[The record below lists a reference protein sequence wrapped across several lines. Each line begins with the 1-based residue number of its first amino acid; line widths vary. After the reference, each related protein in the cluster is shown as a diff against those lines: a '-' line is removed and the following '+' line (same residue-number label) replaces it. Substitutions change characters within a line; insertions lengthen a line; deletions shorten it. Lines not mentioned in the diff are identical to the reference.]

1 MEILIGIVFILAGIA
16 LLFVSIRQKK
26 VCTEVVTAKIID
38 TSTSVNR
45 KREYRNDGS
54 YEINT
59 NVNIF
64 PIYEYYV
71 DGNRYVQKGTNS
83 KRAVIIG
90 QTVEIHYNP
99 NKPTEFYDGKNIL
112 PIIGG
117 VIMAA
122 VGLIIIITSM

>member
-1 MEILIGIVFILAGIA
+1 MEILIGIIFILAGIV
-16 LLFVSIRQKK
+16 LEFISIRQKK
-26 VCTEVVTAKIID
+26 VCTEVTTAKIID
-38 TSTSVNR
+38 TSTSVDR
-45 KREYRNDGS
+45 KREYNSDGS

-59 NVNIF
+59 DIKFF

-83 KRAVIIG
+83 KRAVVIG

-99 NKPTEFYDGKNIL
+99 NNPTEFYDGQNIL
-112 PIIGG
+112 PIIAG
-117 VIMAA
+117 VIMAI